1 MKEEKF
7 SDIWQTKAPKQLTE
21 DFINH
26 IYTHYHNEYD
36 KESVRYEKKNNRI
49 FLWVAV
55 IGLLTTLFIGLQG
68 FFPSIEIWLKVTTF
82 ILPLIS
88 SFLLIY
94 ATQKGYKRKEEL
106 RENARIQSKFLVD
119 SARIKFAM
127 AKTDADYLDIYQW
140 LNEEVRKLQLNQAT
154 EYFTVHNNRNS
165 YET

>member
-119 SARIKFAM
+119 SARIKFTM

>member
-1 MKEEKF
+1 MKQENFKNT
-7 SDIWQTKAPKQLTE
+7 WQLKDARLLTE
-21 DFINH
+21 AFINH
-26 IYTHYHNEYD
+26 IED
-36 KESVRYEKKNNRI
+36 KYYKSYRDESFRYEKLNNRI

-68 FFPSIEIWLKVTTF
+68 FFPCIESWLKVTTF